1 MRNENHLINGERDE
15 FRHGGVDTVTA
26 ANDSPLSA
34 VKHIG
39 DHEDWI
45 AMSDKER
52 ERYSADS
59 HEIYGQSS
67 FVSGKRG
74 FFARLWDSIGIWIAI
89 RTGAGNGRNTNEMYA
104 VRQTCVVNE
113 PDEKDAPY
121 EAGRKHS
128 PKWIRETYEQ
138 IKEIYN
144 SNHNK

>member
-15 FRHGGVDTVTA
+15 LRHGGVDTVTA

-59 HEIYGQSS
+59 HEIHGQSS
-67 FVSGKRG
+67 YVSGKRG
-74 FFARLWDSIGIWIAI
+74 FFGKIWDSVGTWIAI
-89 RTGAGNGRNTNEMYA
+89 RAGAGNGKDTNETYA
-104 VRQTCVVNE
+104 IRQTFVSKEPNE
-113 PDEKDAPY
+113 KESPY
-121 EAGRKHS
+121 EAGLKHS
-128 PKWIRETYEQ
+128 PGW
-138 IKEIYN
+138 IKEIFN
-144 SNHNK
+144 QVKAI